1 MFICR
6 DDEQV
11 LWQVDMDRMD
21 YLFTSLIDYLELEN
35 AYNIFILNPKHDN
48 KRAIYGYRYS

>member
-1 MFICR
+1 MHR
-6 DDEQV
+6 DDGLV

-35 AYNIFILNPKHDN
+35 AYNIFILNPEHND
-48 KRAIYGYRYS
+48 KRASYGYRY